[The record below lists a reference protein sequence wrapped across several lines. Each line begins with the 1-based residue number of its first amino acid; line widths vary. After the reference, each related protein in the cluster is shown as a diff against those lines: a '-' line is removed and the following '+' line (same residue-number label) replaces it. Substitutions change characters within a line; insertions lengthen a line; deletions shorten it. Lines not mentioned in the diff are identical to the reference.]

1 MEPVQNII
9 EIPNFIDLVDFLGP
23 KDLYLN
29 MIKKNIDIKIKLDN
43 RKLYLFGIQEQVDK
57 ASMVFEKILEVLGTG
72 EKVLSQDVDLYLRQ
86 AESGSIPE
94 AANDIIL
101 KMGKTVVKAKTKHQK
116 EYVDAIENNIIT
128 FAIGCAGT
136 AKTYLAATTAVKAL
150 KEKQVSKIIITRS
163 PIALEGY
170 SMGYIPGTDGDK
182 MAPWIAPLID
192 VFSKFYT
199 PEKLN
204 AMLESGVIEAVPMA
218 YIRGRSFENCFIIL
232 DEAQNISINAFK
244 SVMTRIGVG
253 SKLVICGD
261 TKQTDINGTSGL
273 ETAARIMEGADGVAI
288 IRMSFE
294 DIVRSGITAEVIKR
308 FTEAGF
314 QSLILFDSF
323 LLLCY
328 NIYRRKERNEL

>member
-43 RKLYLFGIQEQVDK
+43 RKLYLFGIQEQVSK

-288 IRMSFE
+288 IRMGFE

-314 QSLILFDSF
+314 
-323 LLLCY
+323 
-328 NIYRRKERNEL
+328 

>member
-288 IRMSFE
+288 IRMGFE

-314 QSLILFDSF
+314 
-323 LLLCY
+323 
-328 NIYRRKERNEL
+328 

>member
-43 RKLYLFGIQEQVDK
+43 RKLYLFGIQEQVNK

-288 IRMSFE
+288 IRMGFE

-314 QSLILFDSF
+314 
-323 LLLCY
+323 
-328 NIYRRKERNEL
+328 

>member
-29 MIKKNIDIKIKLDN
+29 IIKKNIDIKIKFDN

-57 ASMVFEKILEVLGTG
+57 ASMIFEKILEVLGTG

-86 AESGSIPE
+86 AESGSMPE

-101 KMGKTVVKAKTKHQK
+101 KVGKTVVKAKTKHQK

-136 AKTYLAATTAVKAL
+136 AKTYLAATAAVKAL
-150 KEKQVSKIIITRS
+150 KEKQISKIIITRS

-192 VFSKFYT
+192 VFSKF
-199 PEKLN
+199 
-204 AMLESGVIEAVPMA
+204 
-218 YIRGRSFENCFIIL
+218 
-232 DEAQNISINAFK
+232 
-244 SVMTRIGVG
+244 
-253 SKLVICGD
+253 
-261 TKQTDINGTSGL
+261 
-273 ETAARIMEGADGVAI
+273 
-288 IRMSFE
+288 
-294 DIVRSGITAEVIKR
+294 
-308 FTEAGF
+308 
-314 QSLILFDSF
+314 
-323 LLLCY
+323 
-328 NIYRRKERNEL
+328 

>member
-29 MIKKNIDIKIKLDN
+29 IIKKNIDVKIKFDN
-43 RKLYLFGIQEQVDK
+43 RKLYLFGNQEQVDK
-57 ASMVFEKILEVLGTG
+57 ASMIFEKILEVLGTG

-86 AESGSIPE
+86 AESGSMPE

-101 KMGKTVVKAKTKHQK
+101 KVGKTVVKAKTKHQK

-136 AKTYLAATTAVKAL
+136 AKTYLAATAAVKAL
-150 KEKQVSKIIITRS
+150 KEKQISKIIITRS

-204 AMLESGVIEAVPMA
+204 SMLDSGIIEAVPMA

-273 ETAARIMEGADGVAI
+273 ETAARIMEGANGVAI
-288 IRMSFE
+288 IRMGFE

-308 FTEAGF
+308 FTEAG
-314 QSLILFDSF
+314 
-323 LLLCY
+323 Y
-328 NIYRRKERNEL
+328 

>member
-29 MIKKNIDIKIKLDN
+29 MIKKNIDVKIKLDN

-57 ASMVFEKILEVLGTG
+57 ASMIFEKILEVLGTG

-86 AESGSIPE
+86 AESGSMPE

-101 KMGKTVVKAKTKHQK
+101 KVGKTVVKAKTKHQK

-136 AKTYLAATTAVKAL
+136 AKTYLAATAAVKAL
-150 KEKQVSKIIITRS
+150 KEKQISKIIITRS

-192 VFSKFYT
+192 VFSKFYI

-204 AMLESGVIEAVPMA
+204 SMLDSGIIETVPMA

-273 ETAARIMEGADGVAI
+273 ETAARIMEGANGVAI
-288 IRMSFE
+288 IRMGFE

-308 FTEAGF
+308 FTEAG
-314 QSLILFDSF
+314 
-323 LLLCY
+323 Y
-328 NIYRRKERNEL
+328 

>member
-29 MIKKNIDIKIKLDN
+29 IIKKNIDIKIKFDN

-57 ASMVFEKILEVLGTG
+57 ASMIFEKILEVLGTG

-86 AESGSIPE
+86 AESGSMPE

-101 KMGKTVVKAKTKHQK
+101 KVGKTVVKAKTKHQK

-136 AKTYLAATTAVKAL
+136 AKTYLAATAAVKAL
-150 KEKQVSKIIITRS
+150 KEKQISKIIITRS

-204 AMLESGVIEAVPMA
+204 SMLDSGIIEAVPMA

-273 ETAARIMEGADGVAI
+273 ETAARIMEGANGVAI
-288 IRMSFE
+288 IRMGFE

-314 QSLILFDSF
+314 
-323 LLLCY
+323 
-328 NIYRRKERNEL
+328 

>member
-29 MIKKNIDIKIKLDN
+29 IIKKNIDVKIKFDN
-43 RKLYLFGIQEQVDK
+43 RKLYLFGNQEQVDK
-57 ASMVFEKILEVLGTG
+57 ASMIFEKILEVLGTG

-86 AESGSIPE
+86 AESGSMPE

-101 KMGKTVVKAKTKHQK
+101 KVGKTVVKAKTKHQK

-136 AKTYLAATTAVKAL
+136 AKTYLAATAAVKAL
-150 KEKQVSKIIITRS
+150 KEKQISKIIITRS

-199 PEKLN
+199 PEKLSS
-204 AMLESGVIEAVPMA
+204 MLDSGIIEAVPMA

-273 ETAARIMEGADGVAI
+273 ETAARIMEGANGVAI
-288 IRMSFE
+288 IRMGFE

-308 FTEAGF
+308 FTEAG
-314 QSLILFDSF
+314 
-323 LLLCY
+323 Y
-328 NIYRRKERNEL
+328 

>member
-9 EIPNFIDLVDFLGP
+9 EIPNFIDLVDFFFF

-29 MIKKNIDIKIKLDN
+29 IIKKNIDIKIKFDN

-57 ASMVFEKILEVLGTG
+57 ASMIFEKILEVLGTG

-86 AESGSIPE
+86 AESGSMPE

-101 KMGKTVVKAKTKHQK
+101 KVGKTVVKAKTKHQK

-136 AKTYLAATTAVKAL
+136 AKTYLAATAAVKAL
-150 KEKQVSKIIITRS
+150 KEKQISKIIITRS

-199 PEKLN
+199 PEKLSS
-204 AMLESGVIEAVPMA
+204 MLDSGIIEAVPMA

-273 ETAARIMEGADGVAI
+273 ETAARIMEGANGVAI
-288 IRMSFE
+288 IRMGFE

-308 FTEAGF
+308 FTEAG
-314 QSLILFDSF
+314 
-323 LLLCY
+323 Y
-328 NIYRRKERNEL
+328 

>member
-43 RKLYLFGIQEQVDK
+43 RKLYLFGIQEQVSK

-204 AMLESGVIEAVPMA
+204 AMLESSVIEAVPMA

-288 IRMSFE
+288 IRMGFE

-314 QSLILFDSF
+314 
-323 LLLCY
+323 
-328 NIYRRKERNEL
+328 

>member
-29 MIKKNIDIKIKLDN
+29 IIKKNIDVKIKFDN
-43 RKLYLFGIQEQVDK
+43 RRLYLFGNQEQVDK
-57 ASMVFEKILEVLGTG
+57 ASMIFEKILEVLGTG

-86 AESGSIPE
+86 AESGSMPE

-101 KMGKTVVKAKTKHQK
+101 KVGKTVVKAKTKHQK
-116 EYVDAIENNIIT
+116 EYIDAIENNIIT

-136 AKTYLAATTAVKAL
+136 AKTYLAATAAVKAL
-150 KEKQVSKIIITRS
+150 KEKQISKIIITRS

-204 AMLESGVIEAVPMA
+204 SMLDSGVIEAVPMA

-273 ETAARIMEGADGVAI
+273 ETAARIMEGANGVAI
-288 IRMSFE
+288 IRMGFE

-314 QSLILFDSF
+314 
-323 LLLCY
+323 
-328 NIYRRKERNEL
+328 

>member
-29 MIKKNIDIKIKLDN
+29 IIKKNIDVKIKFDN

-57 ASMVFEKILEVLGTG
+57 ASMIFEKILEVLGTG

-86 AESGSIPE
+86 AESGSMPE

-101 KMGKTVVKAKTKHQK
+101 KVGKTVVKAKTKHQK

-136 AKTYLAATTAVKAL
+136 AKTYLAATAAVKAL
-150 KEKQVSKIIITRS
+150 KEKQISKIIITRS

-204 AMLESGVIEAVPMA
+204 SMLDSGVIEAVPMA

-273 ETAARIMEGADGVAI
+273 ETAARIMEGANGVAI
-288 IRMSFE
+288 IRMGFE

-314 QSLILFDSF
+314 
-323 LLLCY
+323 
-328 NIYRRKERNEL
+328 

>member
-29 MIKKNIDIKIKLDN
+29 IIKKNIDIKIKFDN

-57 ASMVFEKILEVLGTG
+57 ASMIFEKILEVLGTG

-86 AESGSIPE
+86 AESGSMPE

-101 KMGKTVVKAKTKHQK
+101 KVGKTVVKAKTKHQK

-136 AKTYLAATTAVKAL
+136 AKTYLAATAAVKAL
-150 KEKQVSKIIITRS
+150 KEKQISKIIITRS

-199 PEKLN
+199 PEKLSS
-204 AMLESGVIEAVPMA
+204 MLDSGIIEAVPMA

-273 ETAARIMEGADGVAI
+273 ETAARIMEGANGVAI
-288 IRMSFE
+288 IRMGFE

-314 QSLILFDSF
+314 
-323 LLLCY
+323 
-328 NIYRRKERNEL
+328 

>member
-29 MIKKNIDIKIKLDN
+29 IIKKNIDVKIKFDN

-57 ASMVFEKILEVLGTG
+57 ASMIFEKILEVLGTG

-86 AESGSIPE
+86 AESGSMPE

-101 KMGKTVVKAKTKHQK
+101 KVGKTVVKAKTKHQK

-136 AKTYLAATTAVKAL
+136 AKTYLAATAAVKAL
-150 KEKQVSKIIITRS
+150 KEKQISKIIITRS

-199 PEKLN
+199 PEKLSS
-204 AMLESGVIEAVPMA
+204 MLDSGIIEAVPMA

-273 ETAARIMEGADGVAI
+273 ETAARIMEGANGVAI
-288 IRMSFE
+288 IRMGFE

-308 FTEAGF
+308 FTEAG
-314 QSLILFDSF
+314 
-323 LLLCY
+323 Y
-328 NIYRRKERNEL
+328 

>member
-43 RKLYLFGIQEQVDK
+43 RKLYLFGIQEQVSK

-101 KMGKTVVKAKTKHQK
+101 KMGKTIVKAKTKHQK

-204 AMLESGVIEAVPMA
+204 AMLDSGVIEAVPMA

-288 IRMSFE
+288 IRMGFE

-314 QSLILFDSF
+314 
-323 LLLCY
+323 
-328 NIYRRKERNEL
+328 

>member
-29 MIKKNIDIKIKLDN
+29 MIKKNIDVKIKLDN

-57 ASMVFEKILEVLGTG
+57 ASMIFEKILEVLGTG

-86 AESGSIPE
+86 AESGSMPE

-101 KMGKTVVKAKTKHQK
+101 KVGKTVVKAKTKHQK

-136 AKTYLAATTAVKAL
+136 AKTYLAATAAVKAL
-150 KEKQVSKIIITRS
+150 KEKQISKIIITRS

-204 AMLESGVIEAVPMA
+204 SMLDSGVIEAVPMA

-273 ETAARIMEGADGVAI
+273 ETAARIMEGANGVAI
-288 IRMSFE
+288 IRMGFE

-314 QSLILFDSF
+314 
-323 LLLCY
+323 
-328 NIYRRKERNEL
+328 

>member
-29 MIKKNIDIKIKLDN
+29 IIKKNIDVKIKFDN

-57 ASMVFEKILEVLGTG
+57 ASMIFEKILEVLGTG

-86 AESGSIPE
+86 AESGSMPE

-101 KMGKTVVKAKTKHQK
+101 KVGKTVVKAKTKHQK

-136 AKTYLAATTAVKAL
+136 AKTYLAATAAVKAL
-150 KEKQVSKIIITRS
+150 KEKQISKIIITRS

-204 AMLESGVIEAVPMA
+204 SMLDSGIIEAVPMA

-273 ETAARIMEGADGVAI
+273 ETAARIMEGANGVAI
-288 IRMSFE
+288 IRMGFE

-308 FTEAGF
+308 FTEAG
-314 QSLILFDSF
+314 
-323 LLLCY
+323 Y
-328 NIYRRKERNEL
+328 